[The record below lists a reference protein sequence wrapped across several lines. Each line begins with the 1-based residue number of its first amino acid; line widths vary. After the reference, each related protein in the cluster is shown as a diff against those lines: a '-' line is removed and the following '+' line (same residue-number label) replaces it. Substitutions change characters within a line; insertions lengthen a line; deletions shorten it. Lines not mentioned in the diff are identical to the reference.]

1 MVHGEQQSDHSTS
14 TFENVDRPEMGR
26 ETSRPAVTTV
36 DSTAQETKERI
47 IERVER
53 EMEIFRKGECSR
65 FKASSRVANELEKW
79 EGVSEREK
87 GKAYNSYLAEINSFA
102 AIQDESRSAVRGTP
116 KPLEATL
123 LSERRLSKK
132 RIREEVEVLLDQVS
146 QGEEDEEEGERRV
159 MRKRAKEE
167 DMPWYNVSSSPSRRS
182 SCIETCEILLQFS
195 EDLSGVKS
203 LL

>member
-14 TFENVDRPEMGR
+14 TFENVNRPEMGR
-26 ETSRPAVTTV
+26 ETSQPAVTTV

-79 EGVSEREK
+79 EGASEREK
-87 GKAYNSYLAEINSFA
+87 GKAYDSYLAEINSFA
-102 AIQDESRSAVRGTP
+102 AIQDESRSAVRGTSQ
-116 KPLEATL
+116 PLEATL
-123 LSERRLSKK
+123 LSGQRLSKK
-132 RIREEVEVLLDQVS
+132 RIREEVEDLLDQVS

-159 MRKRAKEE
+159 MRKRVKEE
-167 DMPWYNVSSSPSRRS
+167 DMPWYNVSSGPS
-182 SCIETCEILLQFS
+182 
-195 EDLSGVKS
+195 
-203 LL
+203 